1 MTAMERSMEGRH
13 ALVTGG
19 SRGIGLAAASALAGA
34 GCKVALCSRSVSE
47 ARAAAEEI
55 RTKQRVETLGLG
67 CDVSEPADV
76 KRMFGDV
83 ARWTNGKLD
92 ALVCN
97 AGYPFLREI
106 WETPL
111 DRTPEDKLT
120 AWYLEPFRVDT
131 LGSVYCTFEALQ
143 IMIKGGGGSMIYIA
157 STPALEG
164 LQGSPYTVAK
174 AGILGLMK
182 DVARSY
188 GKDGI
193 RANALALGNI
203 STPATTEIMDAKT
216 QQAFA
221 EATPLKRWG
230 RPEEVAQAILF
241 LASPQ
246 SSFITGQTLVVD
258 GGSLRR

>member
-1 MTAMERSMEGRH
+1 MTSLERVMEGRC

-19 SRGIGLAAASALAGA
+19 SRGIGFAAASALAGA
-34 GCKVALCSRSVSE
+34 GCKVALCSRSPSE
-47 ARAAAEEI
+47 AIAAADGI
-55 RTKQRVETLGLG
+55 GTKHGVETLGLG
-67 CDVSEPADV
+67 GDVSDPADV
-76 KRMFGDV
+76 RRMVSEV
-83 ARWTNGKLD
+83 ARWTNGRLD
-92 ALVCN
+92 TLVCN

-111 DRTPEDKLT
+111 DRTPADKLT

-143 IMIKGGGGSMIYIA
+143 VMLKCGGGSMIYIA

-174 AGILGLMK
+174 AGVLGFMK
-182 DVARSY
+182 DVARTY
-188 GKDGI
+188 GKDNI

-203 STPATTEIMDAKT
+203 STPATTRVIDPEA